1 MKYNCLDKSEF
12 EGIQMKEEITLKP
25 MTPEMYHAF
34 FKEYQNDK
42 GLFLDKNDFYEY
54 RYDKAN
60 VDAYI

>member
-1 MKYNCLDKSEF
+1 
-12 EGIQMKEEITLKP
+12 MKEEITLKP